1 MAIRTSRE
9 LLDLIKQRIGDST
22 SDEDLAFIEDASDT
36 INNLSGQETR
46 VAELE
51 SENESLRQK
60 YRDRFF
66 EPKENVL
73 RETLEPHETEEKS
86 EEKTTFESL
95 FKEV

>member
-1 MAIRTSRE
+1 MIRTSSE
-9 LLDLIKQRIGDST
+9 LLDIIKQRIGEST

-51 SENESLRQK
+51 AENESLRQK

-66 EPKENVL
+66 EPKDNVSSENVS
-73 RETLEPHETEEKS
+73 RETK
-86 EEKTTFESL
+86 EKTTFEEL
-95 FKEV
+95 FQEV

>member
-1 MAIRTSRE
+1 MAVRTSSE
-9 LLDLIKQRIGDST
+9 LLDIIKQRIGDST

-36 INNLSGQETR
+36 INNLSSQETR

-51 SENESLRQK
+51 AENESLRQK

-73 RETLEPHETEEKS
+73 RETLESHET

>member
-1 MAIRTSRE
+1 MIRTSSE
-9 LLDLIKQRIGDST
+9 LLDIIKQRIGEST

-51 SENESLRQK
+51 AENESLRQK

-66 EPKENVL
+66 EPKDNASSENVS
-73 RETLEPHETEEKS
+73 RETKK
-86 EEKTTFESL
+86 EKTTFEEL
-95 FKEV
+95 FQEV

>member
-1 MAIRTSRE
+1 MAVRTSSE
-9 LLDLIKQRIGDST
+9 LLDIIKQRIGEST

-51 SENESLRQK
+51 AENESLRQK

-66 EPKENVL
+66 EPKDNVSSENVS
-73 RETLEPHETEEKS
+73 RETK
-86 EEKTTFESL
+86 EEKTTFEEL

>member
-1 MAIRTSRE
+1 MIRTSSE
-9 LLDLIKQRIGDST
+9 LLDIIKQRIGEST

-51 SENESLRQK
+51 AENESLRQK

-66 EPKENVL
+66 EPKDNVSSENVS
-73 RETLEPHETEEKS
+73 RETK
-86 EEKTTFESL
+86 EEKTTFEEL
-95 FKEV
+95 FQEV

>member
-1 MAIRTSRE
+1 MAVRTSSE
-9 LLDLIKQRIGDST
+9 LLDIIKQRIGDST

-36 INNLSGQETR
+36 INSLAGQETR

-51 SENESLRQK
+51 AENESLRQK

-66 EPKENVL
+66 EPKENVS
-73 RETLEPHETEEKS
+73 RETLESHET

>member
-1 MAIRTSRE
+1 MIRTSSE
-9 LLDLIKQRIGDST
+9 LLDIIKQRIGEST

-51 SENESLRQK
+51 AENESLRQK

-66 EPKENVL
+66 EPKDNVSSENVS
-73 RETLEPHETEEKS
+73 RETK
-86 EEKTTFESL
+86 EEKTTFEEL

>member
-1 MAIRTSRE
+1 MAVRTSSE

-36 INNLSGQETR
+36 INNLSGQENR

-66 EPKENVL
+66 EPKDNFL
-73 RETLEPHETEEKS
+73 RETLEPHETEEK
-86 EEKTTFESL
+86 TTFESL

>member
-1 MAIRTSRE
+1 MAVRTSSE
-9 LLDLIKQRIGDST
+9 LLDIIKQRIGDST

-51 SENESLRQK
+51 AENESLRQK

-66 EPKENVL
+66 EPKDNVS
-73 RETLEPHETEEKS
+73 RETLEPRET

>member
-1 MAIRTSRE
+1 MIRTSSE
-9 LLDLIKQRIGDST
+9 LLDIIKQRIGEST

-51 SENESLRQK
+51 AENEALRQK

-66 EPKENVL
+66 EPKDNVSSENVS
-73 RETLEPHETEEKS
+73 RETK
-86 EEKTTFESL
+86 EEKTTFEEL
-95 FKEV
+95 FQEV

>member
-1 MAIRTSRE
+1 MAVRTSSE
-9 LLDLIKQRIGDST
+9 LLDIIRQRIGEST

-36 INNLSGQETR
+36 INNLSGQESR

-51 SENESLRQK
+51 AENESLRQK

-66 EPKENVL
+66 EPKDNVS
-73 RETLEPHETEEKS
+73 RETKE
-86 EEKTTFESL
+86 EEKTTFEEL

>member
-1 MAIRTSRE
+1 MAVRTSSE
-9 LLDLIKQRIGDST
+9 LLDIIKQRIGEST

-51 SENESLRQK
+51 AENESLRQK

-66 EPKENVL
+66 EPKDNASSENVS
-73 RETLEPHETEEKS
+73 RETKK
-86 EEKTTFESL
+86 EKTTFEEL
-95 FKEV
+95 FQEV